1 MGIYN
6 IGNRIFGIRIYDF
19 NEDDFSN
26 VLFEVKQEESMT
38 PQQMKE
44 AYLFYTEINDKNS
57 NNNGIHFKIYT
68 ECSSTLNNYKK
79 ENFMYWYPMSL
90 PSFLEKFNI

>member
-1 MGIYN
+1 MGKYK

-26 VLFEVKQEESMT
+26 VLFEVKQDESMT
-38 PQQMKE
+38 HQQMKE
-44 AYLFYTEINDKNS
+44 AYLFYTEINDKN
-57 NNNGIHFKIYT
+57 NNRIHFKIYT

-79 ENFMYWYPMSL
+79 ENFMDWYPMSL
-90 PSFLEKFNI
+90 PTFLENFDI